1 MPKIL
6 EIDGYKFFFY
16 SNEGEPLEKCHI
28 HVRKHIKVAKYWLDP
43 EVSIASNYGM
53 TSKELNTI
61 EKMIEDNQEL
71 IRRKWHEYFN

>member
-28 HVRKHIKVAKYWLDP
+28 HVRKNTKVAKYWLDP
-43 EVSIASNYGM
+43 EVSISSNYGM
-53 TSKELNTI
+53 T
-61 EKMIEDNQEL
+61 
-71 IRRKWHEYFN
+71 